1 MTEHSTE
8 EQRRANI
15 QAGGSQNN
23 LNICTMTYKLLLFQ
37 IVCPTQLISYRFDR
51 KPVLMTSLFMALLG
65 TCSIFAPAFPI
76 SCTIRFVWASSLAAV
91 YSNSLVL
98 RKFDLVLLTWFCQVF
113 NTLFI
118 WLALDTSQLQN
129 GFQPVPDLSSWQRG
143 LCFRP
148 LGRGYWLGWPA
159 SSGIDTCYGGSCLC
173 LTSSFFCSSGMWS
186 FLACFPCD
194 GWALKLSIN
203 VYCWSLTS

>member
-1 MTEHSTE
+1 MGYSPGGCKESDMTEHSTE

-37 IVCPTQLISYRFDR
+37 IVCPTQLISSRFDR

-118 WLALDTSQLQN
+118 
-129 GFQPVPDLSSWQRG
+129 
-143 LCFRP
+143 
-148 LGRGYWLGWPA
+148 
-159 SSGIDTCYGGSCLC
+159 
-173 LTSSFFCSSGMWS
+173 
-186 FLACFPCD
+186 
-194 GWALKLSIN
+194 
-203 VYCWSLTS
+203 